1 MGSSGAMTSERRRS
15 ARVAILGR
23 LHGHVVSLDVPVAVS
38 DLSLAGMAIQT
49 PIPFIEGTVQEFELA
64 LGDNSSVVLRGQVIH
79 SHNIAPAGAPALFLT
94 GIQFLDDDEPA
105 DSRDVGRFIE
115 RLD

>member
-1 MGSSGAMTSERRRS
+1 MAGDRRRS

-23 LHGHVVSLDVPVAVS
+23 LHGNVVSLDVPVAVN

-49 PIPFIEGTVQEFELA
+49 PIPFTEGSVQEFELA

-79 SHNIAPAGAPALFLT
+79 SHNIAPSGAPALFLT
-94 GIQFLDDDEPA
+94 GIQFLDEDEPA
-105 DSRDVGRFIE
+105 ERSSVGQFIE